1 MKRVLLLML
10 IFPIISACYYM
21 QAAKGQLELMRKR
34 QPIGQVINDPG
45 TSTQLATRLRLLIE
59 ARDFSITAL
68 GLPDNK
74 SYKTFADLER
84 DYVVWNVFAAPEFSL
99 VPKQW
104 CFPVAGCVSY
114 RGYFSKEAATK
125 KAGQLKSQGFD
136 VAVGGVPAY
145 STLGKF
151 NDPILSTMMRW
162 DDVQLVAMLF
172 HELAHQVIYV
182 KDDSMFNESFATA
195 VEEIGVRRWLEAH
208 GEADKMANYIAD
220 RELQQRIMQL
230 SRKAREVLKSVY
242 DSDIDDDYKRVLK
255 RERLKSLAED
265 VAAELLRSG
274 KEPTGWLTGDL
285 NNARLISTNL
295 YEGLLPSFRAL
306 YGQCDDDIQCFYDAV
321 TDIANLDSSAH
332 RHRSLTR
339 CGSQPVI
346 SRVYLA
352 TSCSMFVPTN
362 DSSSET
368 RRTVPVMRQ

>member
-1 MKRVLLLML
+1 
-10 IFPIISACYYM
+10 M
-21 QAAKGQLELMRKR
+21 QAASGQWEVFRKREPIDDVIENPDTSPELM
-34 QPIGQVINDPG
+34 
-45 TSTQLATRLRLLIE
+45 ARLKLLQE
-59 ARDFSITAL
+59 ARDFSVDVL

-74 SYKTFADLER
+74 SYRTYAELQR

-114 RGYFSKEAATK
+114 RGYFSKEAATR
-125 KAGQLKSQGFD
+125 KAEQLKRQGFD

-145 STLGKF
+145 STLGRF

-182 KDDSMFNESFATA
+182 KDDSMFNESFATV

-208 GEADKMANYIAD
+208 GEADKMINYIAD

-230 SRKAREVLKSVY
+230 SRKAREVLESVY
-242 DSDIDDDYKRVLK
+242 DSDVDDDHKRVLK

-332 RHRSLTR
+332 RHRSLTK
-339 CGSQPVI
+339 
-346 SRVYLA
+346 
-352 TSCSMFVPTN
+352 
-362 DSSSET
+362 
-368 RRTVPVMRQ
+368 